1 MGKKPQTSPARGP
14 IALVLAAVMA
24 LGAAVLGLDPAAL
37 RPDPANPAVA
47 AQQPSAAGQPAADRT
62 AAVQRQAS
70 RDSDGSGQ
78 WPDFLPAEA
87 RQTVTL
93 VQRGGPFPYRQDGST
108 FGNRE
113 RRLPARE
120 RGWYRE
126 YTVPTPGLSHRGAR
140 RIVTGG
146 QPPREWYYTADHYDS
161 FRSFTPPART
171 H

>member
-1 MGKKPQTSPARGP
+1 MGKNTLASRRKGP
-14 IALVLAAVMA
+14 MALVLAAVVA
-24 LGAAVLGLDPAAL
+24 LGAGVLGLDPDALRQGDTSGNQQLPPASRPVDGGTASAPQTVLPEPGGAPQWASFLPVEAQQTAAL
-37 RPDPANPAVA
+37 I
-47 AQQPSAAGQPAADRT
+47 
-62 AAVQRQAS
+62 
-70 RDSDGSGQ
+70 
-78 WPDFLPAEA
+78 
-87 RQTVTL
+87 
-93 VQRGGPFPYRQDGST
+93 QRGGPFPHRQDGTT

-146 QPPREWYYTADHYDS
+146 HPPREWYYTADHYDS